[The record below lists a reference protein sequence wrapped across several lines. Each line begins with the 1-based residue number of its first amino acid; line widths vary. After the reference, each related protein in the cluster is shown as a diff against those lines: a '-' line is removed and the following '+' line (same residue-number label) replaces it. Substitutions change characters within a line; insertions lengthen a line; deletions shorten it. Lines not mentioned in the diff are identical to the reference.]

1 MHFRYLTIV
10 IPLGWQQALI
20 EYSSKIRDIMGKM
33 FAVLH
38 TVRPEN
44 RNAVNDYLLTVY
56 EPVTT
61 LIDSINYCPPNDALR
76 ARFRSYIDSEE
87 ERLRK
92 NLDEVD
98 YDIDAT
104 DTLALVTGPGR
115 IERVSPSTAKA
126 NVHLRPLHS
135 LLCHSYTCF

>member
-1 MHFRYLTIV
+1 
-10 IPLGWQQALI
+10 
-20 EYSSKIRDIMGKM
+20 M
-33 FAVLH
+33 FAVLP

-44 RNAVNDYLLTVY
+44 RNAVNDYLLSVY
-56 EPVTT
+56 ESVTT
-61 LIDSINYCPPNDALR
+61 LTDSVNYCPRSDALR

-98 YDIDAT
+98 YDIDAR

-115 IERVSPSTAKA
+115 IERVSLSAAKA
-126 NVHLRPLHS
+126 NVNLRPLHS
-135 LLCHSYTCF
+135 LLCQSYTCF